1 MEIKK
6 YRGKECIIILK
17 NRLKYEGKIS
27 LLLINSFLI
36 QDRILGQLEISN
48 DSVAVII
55 NKEDKKD
62 E

>member
-17 NRLKYEGKIS
+17 NRLKYEGKIT
-27 LLLINSFLI
+27 LLLSKSFLI
-36 QDRILGQLEISN
+36 IDKVLGQLEINN

-55 NKEDKKD
+55 NKEEHKN